1 MLSPAGGKRRLPDP
15 IKGRIAVVGP
25 CASGKS
31 ALVDNLRA
39 CGYDAR
45 QCAQEHSH
53 VAEMWQRLTRPEVL
67 VYLDVS
73 LAVAARRHRA
83 DYGADY
89 FRKQRQRL
97 LHARRHADIYL
108 HTDAL
113 SEDKVFA
120 RVVTALATLGVE
132 PMERG
137 PERE

>member
-1 MLSPAGGKRRLPDP
+1 MLSPAGGKTRLPDP

-31 ALVDNLRA
+31 ALVEKLRA

-53 VAEMWQRLTRPEVL
+53 VAEMWQRLSRPEVL

-73 LAVAARRHRA
+73 LAVAARRRRA
-83 DYGADY
+83 DYDADY

-108 HTDAL
+108 HTDVL

-120 RVVTALATLGVE
+120 TVVTALASLGAE
-132 PMERG
+132 FPQKGRQRG
-137 PERE
+137 